1 MLVKHLLLALS
12 LVFTG
17 AVTPQDGK
25 QTPRQITF
33 LGTIKGEISK
43 VSDGG
48 RKIEVKYKELVTT
61 TKSMT
66 GTMTRGTSGKYRP
79 PNQKELVFKEKN
91 KELELR
97 LLEDSVVRLLDSAD
111 LPSESKSS
119 SKKRS
124 KGDDESDSD
133 KKGDDDNGKS
143 SKKSGTKSSGK
154 KPAEPQLPGKPG
166 TPESLAKGQII
177 IVGVARE
184 DMPNFSRL
192 IATTIYVLGEK

>member
-17 AVTPQDGK
+17 TVIPQDGK
-25 QTPRQITF
+25 QTSRQITY
-33 LGTIKGEISK
+33 LATIKGEISK

-48 RKIEVKYKELVTT
+48 RKIEVKYKEVVTT
-61 TKSMT
+61 TKTMT
-66 GTMTRGTSGKYRP
+66 STMTRGTSGKYRP

-91 KELELR
+91 QELELR
-97 LLEDSVVRLLDSAD
+97 LLDESVVRLLDSAT
-111 LPSESKSS
+111 LPSESKTS

-124 KGDDESDSD
+124 KGDESDSD
-133 KKGDDDNGKS
+133 KKGDEDNSKS

-154 KPAEPQLPGKPG
+154 KPAEPQHPGKPG
-166 TPESLAKGQII
+166 TPESLSKGQII

>member
-17 AVTPQDGK
+17 FVTAQEGK
-25 QTPRQITF
+25 TTPRQITY

-79 PNQKELVFKEKN
+79 PTPKELVLKEKN
-91 KELELR
+91 QELELR
-97 LLEDSVVRLLDSAD
+97 LLDESVVRLLDSATP
-111 LPSESKSS
+111 PSESKSG

-133 KKGDDDNGKS
+133 KKDDDDNSKAN
-143 SKKSGTKSSGK
+143 KKSGTKSSGK
-154 KPAEPQLPGKPG
+154 KPAEPKHPGKAG

-184 DMPNFSRL
+184 DMPNYSRL